1 MLQIPL
7 EWFEF
12 SFKCLL
18 TLGLTYVYKATISV
32 TSPHITSTHYKRS
45 DFQEWI
51 LGSKVCRHSCQQ
63 CCYILHSHRCLYPSD
78 IHWYLEETYLLC
90 KTLLDVQPHSHIAYG
105 IMWLHHHSLCE
116 IQVNLIVCHSIKI
129 LNALYMFH
137 VTLTCAA
144 ESISLIATVTSAVV
158 TSNGISAS
166 GIFITVIEPVWCTFI
181 NI

>member
-51 LGSKVCRHSCQQ
+51 LGSKVCRCSCQQ
-63 CCYILHSHRCLYPSD
+63 CCYILHSHRGLYPAD

-105 IMWLHHHSLCE
+105 IMRLYHHSLCE
-116 IQVNLIVCHSIKI
+116 IQVNLIVCHSINIECTVHVPCNSNLCSWIHLPHSHCYKCSCNFQWYQCI
-129 LNALYMFH
+129 WHFH
-137 VTLTCAA
+137 HSHWACLMH
-144 ESISLIATVTSAVV
+144 IH
-158 TSNGISAS
+158 
-166 GIFITVIEPVWCTFI
+166 
-181 NI
+181 